1 MTAVLWTHTEAA
13 NATKG
18 RAASAWKATGV
29 SIDSRSVEPGDLFIA
44 IRGDNTDGHR
54 FVADALA
61 NGAAAAMVA
70 GDWTE
75 APAKAPLLIVRD
87 TDAGMADLARAARA
101 RTKARIVG
109 VTGSVGKTSTKEMLA
124 LVFGRLGKIA
134 ATKGNLNNHWGLP
147 LSLARMPRDA
157 EFGIFELGM
166 NHPGE
171 IEPLSKILQPE
182 VAIITTVEAVHLE
195 HFDSEE
201 GIADAKAEIF
211 AGMPADGAAV
221 LNRDNPH
228 FDRLPRARESS
239 RPAPHLL
246 LRRSARRGYP
256 ARFHVRRRRR
266 QRYCRRRGRAGRADY
281 RLGGARESP
290 RHELPGRSRPPP
302 ICLAPTCPHAMQALG
317 DFRPMKGAASGIAS
331 LRRRQ
336 LRADRRKLQRE
347 PRVDARRLRSPWR
360 RHRAVPA
367 AAASPC
373 WATCSKLADIAA
385 EAHAA
390 LAGRCR
396 AQAASI
402 CLHRGPAME
411 NLAKALPKNIRGGHG
426 ADCAGIRDRWS
437 GPPSAPATWSWSR
450 DRWAAAWPDRGSP
463 PGARS
468 VPHAACGQREG
479 GRTRPCSIT
488 LLVPLAEHSAF

>member
-182 VAIITTVEAVHLE
+182 IAIITTVEAVHLE

-211 AGMPADGAAV
+211 AGMLADGAAV
-221 LNRDNPH
+221 LNRNNPH
-228 FDRLPRARESS
+228 FDRLREH
-239 RPAPHLL
+239 AKAAG
-246 LRRSARRGYP
+246 LRRICSFGTTRDADIRLVSMSADDDGSDI
-256 ARFHVRRRRR
+256 AAAVDG
-266 QRYCRRRGRAGRADY
+266 QVVLY
-281 RLGGARESP
+281 RLGAPGNHLAMNSLAVLGAA
-290 RHELPGRSRPPP
+290 HMLGTD
-302 ICLAPTCPHAMQALG
+302 LPHAMQALG
-317 DFRPMKGAASGIAS
+317 DFRPMKGRG
-331 LRRRQ
+331 
-336 LRADRRKLQRE
+336 E
-347 PRVDARRLRSPWR
+347 
-360 RHRAVPA
+360 RHTVRFDDGSFTLIDESYN
-367 AAASPC
+367 ASPASMRAALEVLGA
-373 WATCSKLADIAA
+373 ATRGPGGRTVAVLGDMLEIGDTAA

-390 LAGRCR
+390 LAADVARNGVEIIIT
-396 AQAASI
+396 A
-402 CLHRGPAME
+402 GPNME
-411 NLAKALPKNIRGGHG
+411 NLAKALPKNITSFHG
-426 ADCAGIRDRWS
+426 ADSAAIRDTVLDLVRPGDVVMVKGS
-437 GPPSAPATWSWSR
+437 YGSRMIPIAEALLALDQCRTPSA
-450 DRWAAAWPDRGSP
+450 AARGR
-463 PGARS
+463 A
-468 VPHAACGQREG
+468 
-479 GRTRPCSIT
+479 
-488 LLVPLAEHSAF
+488 